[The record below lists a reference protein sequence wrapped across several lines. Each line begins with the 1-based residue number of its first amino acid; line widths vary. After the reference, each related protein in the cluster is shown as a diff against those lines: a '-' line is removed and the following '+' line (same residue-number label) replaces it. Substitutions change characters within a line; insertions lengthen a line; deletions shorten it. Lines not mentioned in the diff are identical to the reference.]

1 MRMNEDINNEVIRM
15 IKTYKQDHHATTH
28 TAALK
33 CCIRYDRMLDI
44 ENGRTVPKHSEVEK
58 IKKLAKGAYD
68 NEEN

>member
-1 MRMNEDINNEVIRM
+1 MTMTEDINHEAVQLIRD
-15 IKTYKQDHHATTH
+15 YKRKHHATTH
-28 TAALK
+28 AAALK